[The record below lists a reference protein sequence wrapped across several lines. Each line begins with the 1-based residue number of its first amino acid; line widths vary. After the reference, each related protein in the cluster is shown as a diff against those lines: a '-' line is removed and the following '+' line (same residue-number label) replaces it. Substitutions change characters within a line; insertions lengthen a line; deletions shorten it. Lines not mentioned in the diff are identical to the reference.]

1 MQQNLRRLCDGDDS
15 SEDEIRRNVMKHSH
29 LGKRNSH
36 STRIASD
43 SESQSLPA
51 PDLAIKQEQPAA
63 PVQEIKREQLSDSE
77 PKFKS
82 RHDSNSSVEERKLK
96 TEREIKK
103 EIGDFYNS
111 AAYTYSD
118 SGKTKDYSPETRKKH
133 KKSKRRLKSSSTVE
147 TSAPPT
153 PLLVTP
159 STPSIFDVHSS
170 TECKTKFDSFDDL
183 KTESASLPV
192 EISASER
199 RKHKERKEKKREKL
213 RNMTENSSGTIVT
226 NSPITN
232 DTGTEKLSKEE
243 RHRLKKSKKSKSL
256 DTSSST
262 KLYSSGVVRP
272 NASPMPATPTSAP
285 VITQPSKR
293 GDDKMEFIFGII
305 SDEEETQFPEQV
317 ESNKDVIASCG
328 STTGPIV
335 SAALQTY
342 KQEPS
347 TPTSKNQEALKE
359 LPVQEDEQQQERSRQ
374 SGGSGSSHADRERH
388 RKEKREKKRREKSQR
403 EQQNHAQQ
411 QSSKAETKV
420 DDDNSVDM
428 DEAGRAL
435 EAQLM
440 IDFDSK
446 TIPEEA
452 TPSTAATYRSD
463 MADVFRFSDTED
475 NHSVEMIKQGA
486 KPEQLEQHKSKDK
499 KKKKKRSKEE
509 KQEKM
514 LQQHRRDSLPSV
526 VPTSSAP
533 PTPGKLTVNVQ
544 AATKHA
550 EEHFDDKHVSSPP
563 LCKPS
568 PSLPCLIGDDDD
580 DLLLTPKV
588 KPTTPTSRGSDSLTP
603 SREKPRLI
611 SPIPKT
617 PTIANSS
624 LLSTQSAETPVSSGT
639 GVTSSS
645 ALATTPTSS
654 TAAGAS
660 AAVAAAAGVESS
672 PTSASAQSK
681 KKDIFIPGF
690 DGQLDDMISESAVQS
705 ISAEFNSSSLL
716 DNMADEPKIPVAS
729 PPGASKPL
737 DKLEDSK
744 SRVTISQEETES
756 AVSALLGESFGT
768 SSTADYS
775 LDGMDEMNS
784 VSEIETP
791 ALVVAEPDE
800 EAALAAKAIETA
812 GEPAA
817 ILEDPEI
824 EPEPEPEPD
833 PEPDPEPESE
843 LEPVAEVGD
852 PDELN
857 KAVQSLRHE
866 DMLDIKADTPQSER
880 DLQIDTDTE
889 ENPDEADSSGPS
901 LKIDETVQSSS
912 SPEKS
917 ISHSSV
923 RETPKPLEESKP
935 KPSKDT
941 AAQPSVITK
950 LPTSEPQKT
959 APATGTGLASSPAKI
974 EPPTISKLQ
983 QPLVQ
988 PVQTVLPAPHVAGSG
1003 VNPTPVVNLDL
1014 SNVMSNCPN
1023 SSTASTTASAS
1034 ASISFGSPTP
1044 SQNTMPQAST
1054 PKQAPLTPHQTLRAR
1069 KQ

>member
-1 MQQNLRRLCDGDDS
+1 MMLSSADSDDTDDASKKHSIFDIPDDCPNVSMYDKVKARSCKNMQRQAEEKKIKAKFSQLKQSRAKKKRSTSYDGDSDTEFEDRHHRNSGSSSFHSRYPGLSSSDDDDDEECHQRRISSDSDAEPGDQDPQDASSLPANRLRQMQQNLRRLCDGDDS

-526 VPTSSAP
+526 
-533 PTPGKLTVNVQ
+533 
-544 AATKHA
+544 
-550 EEHFDDKHVSSPP
+550 
-563 LCKPS
+563 
-568 PSLPCLIGDDDD
+568 
-580 DLLLTPKV
+580 
-588 KPTTPTSRGSDSLTP
+588 
-603 SREKPRLI
+603 
-611 SPIPKT
+611 
-617 PTIANSS
+617 
-624 LLSTQSAETPVSSGT
+624 
-639 GVTSSS
+639 
-645 ALATTPTSS
+645 
-654 TAAGAS
+654 
-660 AAVAAAAGVESS
+660 
-672 PTSASAQSK
+672 
-681 KKDIFIPGF
+681 
-690 DGQLDDMISESAVQS
+690 
-705 ISAEFNSSSLL
+705 
-716 DNMADEPKIPVAS
+716 
-729 PPGASKPL
+729 
-737 DKLEDSK
+737 
-744 SRVTISQEETES
+744 
-756 AVSALLGESFGT
+756 
-768 SSTADYS
+768 
-775 LDGMDEMNS
+775 
-784 VSEIETP
+784 
-791 ALVVAEPDE
+791 
-800 EAALAAKAIETA
+800 
-812 GEPAA
+812 
-817 ILEDPEI
+817 
-824 EPEPEPEPD
+824 
-833 PEPDPEPESE
+833 E
-843 LEPVAEVGD
+843 L
-852 PDELN
+852 
-857 KAVQSLRHE
+857 
-866 DMLDIKADTPQSER
+866 
-880 DLQIDTDTE
+880 
-889 ENPDEADSSGPS
+889 
-901 LKIDETVQSSS
+901 
-912 SPEKS
+912 
-917 ISHSSV
+917 
-923 RETPKPLEESKP
+923 
-935 KPSKDT
+935 
-941 AAQPSVITK
+941 
-950 LPTSEPQKT
+950 
-959 APATGTGLASSPAKI
+959 
-974 EPPTISKLQ
+974 
-983 QPLVQ
+983 
-988 PVQTVLPAPHVAGSG
+988 
-1003 VNPTPVVNLDL
+1003 
-1014 SNVMSNCPN
+1014 
-1023 SSTASTTASAS
+1023 
-1034 ASISFGSPTP
+1034 
-1044 SQNTMPQAST
+1044 
-1054 PKQAPLTPHQTLRAR
+1054 
-1069 KQ
+1069 